1 MQTTKNFFS
10 ENVFKLRKA
19 GLVLAAAALVA
30 SPLMLMPSV
39 VQAQTYVGNAY
50 TARAGVDVSLLNL
63 GVGVNTKLFDTGD
76 LDPTTKETLNGLELG
91 VGSGVGLNLN
101 VATNPVAALVGIGN
115 ILDAT
120 ASTTSTTSLAPLAPF
135 TAVYST
141 ASVTNLNLVNTL
153 GGVVTPSIVGALVS
167 ADVVK
172 SETGA
177 FLSGLETGSTT
188 ITNLRINGSANLT
201 LNGQA
206 ATLLADA
213 NGKVTVANQ
222 KFDILSV
229 LGGTL
234 KIGTLTINEQI
245 VNGDGSLT
253 TNALR
258 LQLLDTNTGLSG
270 LLNNLAGADVIVSSS
285 TAGFTPAASVAA
297 PEPGTIALFAAGL
310 LPAAGILRRRRR
322 TAAAS

>member
-1 MQTTKNFFS
+1 MTKITLTRVHS
-10 ENVFKLRKA
+10 GMRSRAIRHTLSALAVVTSCA
-19 GLVLAAAALVA
+19 GLL
-30 SPLMLMPSV
+30 PSV

-50 TARAGVDVSLLNL
+50 TARAGVDVSLINL
-63 GVGVNTKLFDTGD
+63 GVGVNTQLFNTGN
-76 LDPTTKETLNGLELG
+76 LNPTTQQTLNGLTLG
-91 VGSGVGLNLN
+91 VGTGAGLNLN
-101 VATNPVAALVGIGN
+101 VATNPVTALLGVGD

-120 ASTTSTTSLAPLAPF
+120 ASTTFTTSLTPTAPF
-135 TAVYST
+135 NAVYST
-141 ASVTNLNLVNTL
+141 ARIVDLNLVNTL
-153 GGVVTPSIVGALVS
+153 GGIAGSTILGALVS
-167 ADVVK
+167 ADVVQ

-177 FLSGLETGSTT
+177 FLSGLESGSTT

-297 PEPGTIALFAAGL
+297 PEPGTLALL
-310 LPAAGILRRRRR
+310 LPLIGGVGLAARKKRRR
-322 TAAAS
+322 